1 MDKIEIYISVA
12 TSIITFITLIYN
24 VGIKKGRKRE
34 QQYYEKVLQPYIR
47 KVSKKENVDAV
58 SIVEKL
64 VKRDDDDIPK
74 YVTYLIKSDDEEKE
88 EKIRKVLLY
97 DYFCLYPN
105 DSNNQLIIIESIS
118 KILYYVFFFISL
130 ICLFSG
136 AYYFVEGIR
145 CTSII
150 LYGKIEANLLHYVAV
165 IFIGILLIFISIAV
179 LKLSALVNDDR
190 YTINKKR
197 MTKLIN
203 RKTKKFDK
211 HNEDY
216 FF

>member
-105 DSNNQLIIIESIS
+105 DSNNQFMIIESVL
-118 KILYYVFFFISL
+118 KILYYIIFFISL
-130 ICLFSG
+130 FCLFSG
-136 AYYFVEGIR
+136 VFYFEEGMRYIL
-145 CTSII
+145 TLSINNTWNYLI
-150 LYGKIEANLLHYVAV
+150 DCLDIVL
-165 IFIGILLIFISIAV
+165 IGIVLFVISIG
-179 LKLSALVNDDR
+179 LLRLSALWNDDR

-197 MTKLIN
+197 IIQLIN
-203 RKTKKFDK
+203 RKIKRFDK
-211 HNEDY
+211 HSKDY